1 MAFSLKNAYLHRLF
15 CINNSIMTMN
25 IKNIKLNTKVI
36 ALGLASILLASCG
49 DSKTETETTGDE
61 LPDTDTVKAVALN
74 VGGELFSVPS
84 PIQTALL
91 IQKSGVSY
99 DKTILNPGSNN
110 GQYASDF
117 SKALNLGIYGADLGY
132 VSMYNQT
139 QDALGYLGAVKQ
151 LADKLGV
158 SAAFD
163 QQTMKRINDNISNKD
178 SMLVLVGIAYRA
190 SDAYLKTNKRTEIS
204 SLILTGGWIESM
216 HFSILAYNKKPTDEI
231 KYRIAEQKQALG
243 SIVKLLTSHNM
254 PDAAELLKQLEDL
267 AKVYEAI
274 TTKYNFVEPTTD
286 EAKKITYINS
296 TTEINIT
303 KEQLEQIAE
312 KVKAIREKIV
322 SAKA

>member
-1 MAFSLKNAYLHRLF
+1 MLT
-15 CINNSIMTMN
+15 CIGLLCTNKPIMTMN
-25 IKNIKLNTKVI
+25 IKNLKLNSKVI
-36 ALGLASILLASCG
+36 VLGLASILFASCG
-49 DSKTETETTGDE
+49 DPKKEGETAGDD

-99 DKTILNPGSNN
+99 DKTILNPGNKN
-110 GQYASDF
+110 GQYTSDF
-117 SKALNLGIYGADLGY
+117 AKALNLGIYGADLGY
-132 VSMYNQT
+132 VSMYNQS

-204 SLILTGGWIESM
+204 SLILTGGWVESM
-216 HFSILAYNKKPTDEI
+216 HFSIVAYNKKPTDEI
-231 KYRIAEQKQALG
+231 KHRIAEQKQALG
-243 SIVKLLTSHNM
+243 SIIKLMNSHNM
-254 PDAAELLKQLEDL
+254 PDAASLVKELEDL
-267 AKVYEAI
+267 AKVYEGI
-274 TTKYNFVEPTTD
+274 TFKYNYVEPTTD
-286 EAKKITYINS
+286 EAKKVTYINS
-296 TTEINIT
+296 TTEVSIS
-303 KEQLEQIAE
+303 KEQLDQIAA
-312 KVKAIREKIV
+312 KVLAIRTQIID
-322 SAKA
+322 AKS

>member
-1 MAFSLKNAYLHRLF
+1 
-15 CINNSIMTMN
+15 MN
-25 IKNIKLNTKVI
+25 IKNLKLNSKVI
-36 ALGLASILLASCG
+36 VLGLASVLFTSCG
-49 DSKTETETTGDE
+49 DPKPEGENSGDD

-91 IQKSGVSY
+91 IQKSGVAY
-99 DKTILNPGSNN
+99 DKTVLNPGSKN
-110 GQYASDF
+110 GQYTSDF
-117 SKALNLGIYGADLGY
+117 SKSLNLGIYGADLGY
-132 VSMYNQT
+132 VSMYNQS

-216 HFSILAYNKKPTDEI
+216 NFSILAYNKKPTDEI

-243 SIVKLLTSHNM
+243 SIIKLMNSHNM
-254 PDAAELLKQLEDL
+254 PDAADLVKDLEDL
-267 AKVYEAI
+267 AKIYEGI
-274 TTKYNFVEPTTD
+274 TFKYNYVEPTTD

-296 TTEINIT
+296 TTEVSIN
-303 KEQLEQIAE
+303 KEQLDQIAA
-312 KVKAIREKIV
+312 KIISIRTKIV
-322 SAKA
+322 DAKS

>member
-1 MAFSLKNAYLHRLF
+1 
-15 CINNSIMTMN
+15 MTMN
-25 IKNIKLNTKVI
+25 FTNLKLKSKVL
-36 ALGLASILLASCG
+36 ALGLVSVFISSCG
-49 DSKTETETTGDE
+49 DPKPIEDTNDN
-61 LPDTDTVKAVALN
+61 LPDNDTVKAMALN

-91 IQKSGVSY
+91 VQKSGVSY
-99 DKTILNPGSNN
+99 DKAILNPGNKN
-110 GQYASDF
+110 GQYLSDF
-117 SKALNLGIYGADLGY
+117 SKSLNLGIYGADLGY

-151 LADKLGV
+151 IADKLGV

-216 HFSILAYNKKPTDEI
+216 HFCINAYNKKPTDEI

-243 SIVKLLTSHNM
+243 IILKLITSHNM
-254 PDAAELLKQLEDL
+254 PDAGQLIKDL
-267 AKVYEAI
+267 EGLSKTYEGI
-274 TTKYNFVEPTTD
+274 TTKYNYVEPTTD
-286 EAKKITYINS
+286 
-296 TTEINIT
+296 
-303 KEQLEQIAE
+303 
-312 KVKAIREKIV
+312 
-322 SAKA
+322 

>member
-1 MAFSLKNAYLHRLF
+1 
-15 CINNSIMTMN
+15 MTMN
-25 IKNIKLNTKVI
+25 IKNFKLNTKVI
-36 ALGLASILLASCG
+36 ALGLASLLIYSCG
-49 DSKTETETTGDE
+49 GPKPTEGETDE

-74 VGGELFSVPS
+74 VGGELFSIPS

-91 IQKSGVSY
+91 IQKSGVGY
-99 DKTILNPGSNN
+99 DKTILNAGNKN
-110 GQYASDF
+110 GQYPTDY

-139 QDALGYLGAVKQ
+139 QDALGYLGAVKN

-163 QQTMKRINDNISNKD
+163 QQTMKRIQDNISVKD

-216 HFSILAYNKKPTDEI
+216 HFSVTAYNSKPTNEV

-243 SIVKLLTSHNM
+243 SIIRLINSHNL
-254 PDAAELLKQLEDL
+254 PDAADLVKELEDL
-267 AKVYEAI
+267 AKVYEGI

-286 EAKKITYINS
+286 ETKKTTYINS
-296 TTEINIT
+296 TSEISIS
-303 KEQLEQIAE
+303 KEQIEQITS
-312 KVKAIREKIV
+312 KILAIRNRIIN
-322 SAKA
+322 AKS